1 MKEEKTLNEK
11 IVKIRINSDYNNYAS
26 NCFYLGDVEEFI
38 KKLKEWKDQEDIIQI
53 PEYDLDKLL
62 GDKLI

>member
-1 MKEEKTLNEK
+1 MKEEKTLSEK

-26 NCFYLGDVEEFI
+26 NCFYLGDVEDFI
-38 KKLKEWKDQEDIIQI
+38 KELKEWKDQEDIIQI

>member
-1 MKEEKTLNEK
+1 MKEEKTLSEK